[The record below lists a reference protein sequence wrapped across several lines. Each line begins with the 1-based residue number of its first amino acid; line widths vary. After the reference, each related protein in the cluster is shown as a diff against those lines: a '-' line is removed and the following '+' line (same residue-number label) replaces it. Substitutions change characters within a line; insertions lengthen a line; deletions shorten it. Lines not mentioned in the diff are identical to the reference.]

1 VGPSGDS
8 ALVRHP
14 VVFFLFNRP
23 DLTRLVFEVIRRAA
37 PSTLYLIADGPRH
50 EADAP
55 LCAEARAVVQSVDW
69 TCTVHT
75 LFREQNL
82 GCGLSV
88 ASGID
93 YVFEREEAAIFLE
106 DDTFPSDSF
115 FTFCDELLDRYRSN
129 PAIVHIGG
137 VSFWASRIST
147 KESYYFS
154 NYNQCWGGWATW
166 KRAWSHYDFQLSD
179 FPNPEMDRTLR
190 SISHNK
196 SEYLYWRRAFELV
209 QNGSIDTWDYQWT
222 YACWKQQG
230 LSIIPTVSLIKNL
243 GFRSDASHSL
253 TAHPLEMR
261 VKNQEIRE
269 NIHPTK
275 IERNKK
281 LDRQTYNA
289 FFKRSSWTIRESSR
303 KILFQLYIIYKYTK
317 NQVVKRLNLGD

>member
-1 VGPSGDS
+1 M
-8 ALVRHP
+8 VRHP

-69 TCTVHT
+69 PCTVHT

-82 GCGLSV
+82 GCGRSV
-88 ASGID
+88 SSGIGN
-93 YVFEREEAAIFLE
+93 VFEREEAAIFLE
-106 DDTFPSDSF
+106 DDTLPSDSF
-115 FTFCDELLDRYRSN
+115 FSFCDELLDRYRSN

-147 KESYYFS
+147 QESYYFS
-154 NYNQCWGGWATW
+154 NYSHVWGGWATW

-179 FPNPEMDRTLR
+179 FPNPEMDRILR
-190 SISHNK
+190 SISHNNN
-196 SEYLYWRRAFELV
+196 EYQYWRRTFELV

-243 GFRSDASHSL
+243 GFRADATHSR
-253 TAHPLEMR
+253 TASSIEAG
-261 VKNQEIRE
+261 VANQEISR
-269 NIHPTK
+269 IVHPRK
-275 IERNKK
+275 MVRNQQ
-281 LDRQTYNA
+281 LDRRTYRA
-289 FFKRSSWTIRESSR
+289 FFSPSRRSLKSVGRQIRWKAYLVYRSI
-303 KILFQLYIIYKYTK
+303 KQTF
-317 NQVVKRLNLGD
+317 RLV